1 MRQKRLLRAGPPG
14 VTPPPSPAP
23 RCLPGSSHPRSWRPT
38 RSSSKPLPAAPAILW
53 GHRDTAGGR
62 GPGFVPSALRSTP
75 GPAPRGDVGAHLR
88 EGASCLQEF
97 AAVLRVTDPDVPKV
111 LVFHDITALRGQEG
125 ETWER
130 SPCTL
135 QPSPHLGPQ
144 HCPCSPLVLAPRRQ
158 LSPTQPHVPTSAPTQ
173 HERGCGTAAPSGWP
187 GGSSA
192 AAPCPAQPATS
203 VLTQPLGFRPSL
215 QRPRLRGKLLLNSA
229 ISQCPSNPQ
238 HRALLSLPPAPP
250 RKRISFHE
258 SSRAQLSPPFPRSGE
273 QLAPRDALPAPHCL
287 ATARLVPPALCG
299 AGRDGCMQTVLT
311 HPPPPPSVFPRTW
324 GSSACSPG
332 SAPHGSR
339 ATTAPQQ
346 RARGSGTRSA
356 GRHPDPPPQDLPP
369 SALGR
374 GTAEGLSCRRSAV
387 PHFGFVRE
395 T

>member
-135 QPSPHLGPQ
+135 QPPPYLGPQ
-144 HCPCSPLVLAPRRQ
+144 HCPCSPLVLAPRMQ
-158 LSPTQPHVPTSAPTQ
+158 LGCSSAPRSLTSPLWHRHSWQRGAVALQ
-173 HERGCGTAAPSGWP
+173 HPQ
-187 GGSSA
+187 GGLGGA
-192 AAPCPAQPATS
+192 
-203 VLTQPLGFRPSL
+203 VL
-215 QRPRLRGKLLLNSA
+215 
-229 ISQCPSNPQ
+229 
-238 HRALLSLPPAPP
+238 LPPAQHSQP
-250 RKRISFHE
+250 RA
-258 SSRAQLSPPFPRSGE
+258 SSPSLWVSGHHYS
-273 QLAPRDALPAPHCL
+273 D
-287 ATARLVPPALCG
+287 LV
-299 AGRDGCMQTVLT
+299 
-311 HPPPPPSVFPRTW
+311 
-324 GSSACSPG
+324 
-332 SAPHGSR
+332 
-339 ATTAPQQ
+339 
-346 RARGSGTRSA
+346 
-356 GRHPDPPPQDLPP
+356 
-369 SALGR
+369 
-374 GTAEGLSCRRSAV
+374 
-387 PHFGFVRE
+387 
-395 T
+395 